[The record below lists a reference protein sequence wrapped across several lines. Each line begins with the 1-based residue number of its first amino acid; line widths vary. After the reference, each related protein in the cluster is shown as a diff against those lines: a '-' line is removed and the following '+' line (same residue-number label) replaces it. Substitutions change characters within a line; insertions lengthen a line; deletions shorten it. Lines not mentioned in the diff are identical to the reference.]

1 APISNHFP
9 YTTLFRSA
17 RRVTHAYDFP
27 MWFIRTIY
35 KPEPKKTTTNKET
48 VKKESSKKKAEQS
61 ATKPDPKK
69 KPVAKKK
76 AKKLNYIRDEVRGY
90 RLPNRGYKP
99 QGVVLHNDAGS
110 VGATAEAYHR
120 GLVNAP
126 LSRLEAGIAHSYIS
140 GNTVY

>member
-1 APISNHFP
+1 
-9 YTTLFRSA
+9 
-17 RRVTHAYDFP
+17 
-27 MWFIRTIY
+27 MWFIRPIY
-35 KPEPKKTTTNKET
+35 KSEPKKATTNKET

-76 AKKLNYIRDEVRGY
+76 AKKLNYIRDEVKGY

-99 QGVVLHNDAGS
+99 TSITLHNDAGS

-126 LSRLEAGIAHSYIS
+126 LSRLEAGVA
-140 GNTVY
+140 